1 MINSKNINK
10 LLGLIVFLSCQIS
23 HAETQS
29 PVNSEPKPIEAAD
42 HAQTQCIALVR
53 KNDNPTTEDLNERY
67 ILEDKLGVDTASKD
81 REKLVS
87 DCISKLRNDNDD
99 KSFHTLVVKE
109 LRNTKYWNESAAW
122 LKKNNLYELVVN
134 DICVNNPKVKRATFQ
149 KSVGG
154 ALQFSAPH
162 KKSQEMRQEQDMSPK
177 DRALLQS
184 PQR

>member
-1 MINSKNINK
+1 M
-10 LLGLIVFLSCQIS
+10 
-23 HAETQS
+23 
-29 PVNSEPKPIEAAD
+29 
-42 HAQTQCIALVR
+42 VR

-134 DICVNNPKVKRATFQ
+134 DICVNNPKVKPLHYLKPRPYKLAPSEFTIIAIFDQGGFFSNVETWYRANND
-149 KSVGG
+149 KLVYKNEYNLALYSVQN
-154 ALQFSAPH
+154 ARFCPVTNPEKLNIRVVFPFEF
-162 KKSQEMRQEQDMSPK
+162 KYDN
-177 DRALLQS
+177 
-184 PQR
+184 